1 MRRRSRHQSL
11 GSACGAPGLIGNGLL
26 SRRRVAFVAFPV
38 VMVVALVGA
47 LLVFRG
53 RPAATVA
60 SARSGPAAAAPVA
73 RVVKSADSATDPA
86 TLQLLQKQ
94 LDIAHAVAMR
104 YPTLANALADG
115 YTQAAPYAPGIGSHY
130 MKYSLIY
137 KDFDVAAPAM
147 LLYNGDVP
155 TSKIAGLA
163 YYVYDSLGPPD
174 GFAGPFDH
182 WHQHQQTCV
191 GPTGAHFDGNDDA
204 IECRH
209 RGRNAWMLHLWV
221 VPGYQTPLAVFSDNC
236 TILT

>member
-1 MRRRSRHQSL
+1 MRRHR
-11 GSACGAPGLIGNGLL
+11 LL
-26 SRRRVAFVAFPV
+26 SRRRVTYMAFPLA
-38 VMVVALVGA
+38 MVAALVGA
-47 LLVFRG
+47 FLVFHG
-53 RPAATVA
+53 RPAATA
-60 SARSGPAAAAPVA
+60 AATRSSPAAVVPVA
-73 RVVKSADSATDPA
+73 QVAAKSADSSTDPA

-94 LDIAHAVAMR
+94 LDIAHGVAMR
-104 YPTLANALADG
+104 YPTLADALAAG

-221 VPGYQTPLAVFSDNC
+221 VPGYQTPLAVFSNNC